1 LPPLYGWCKK
11 GLKLIVND
19 SKTLKSK
26 KYSLLC
32 AINNKKIIAYKL
44 YEGSI
49 NKFLERY
56 IYKEEYLNYKLLL
69 DKIHHANI
77 VKDNDKKTI
86 PFIYNIPYSPELNPI
101 EKVFS
106 ILKSNIRKNYFKIGK
121 NLLKLQIDEIF
132 NKINS
137 TKNLLDSFYNNSL
150 GY

>member
-1 LPPLYGWCKK
+1 M
-11 GLKLIVND
+11 
-19 SKTLKSK
+19 
-26 KYSLLC
+26 C

-106 ILKSNIRKNYFKIGK
+106 RHEVPHFIKGTSCLLWNATILKSNIRKNYFKIGK